1 MASVDK
7 TMFCFCHWGGV
18 NEIGSDGSVTYEG
31 GTTEQFLVQSGI
43 TFDEFKN
50 LVFDRLGIEPLHKL
64 LHFTVKF
71 SQKQLI
77 RLKDQEGVDHLIQF
91 NDDFAHVYVTNDE
104 KALTAKPVMD
114 RTMLVVQHTAP
125 VVELLAPV
133 VECIA
138 PVVERI
144 APVVTRKR

>member
-1 MASVDK
+1 MAPADK

-31 GTTEQFLVQSGI
+31 GTTEHFLVKSGV
-43 TFDEFKN
+43 TYDDFKN

-104 KALTAKPVMD
+104 KALIEKPVVD
-114 RTMLVVQHTAP
+114 CTAP
-125 VVELLAPV
+125 VLDVIMPV
-133 VECIA
+133 VDCTT
-138 PVVERI
+138 PVVDCTI
-144 APVVTRKR
+144 PFVTRKR